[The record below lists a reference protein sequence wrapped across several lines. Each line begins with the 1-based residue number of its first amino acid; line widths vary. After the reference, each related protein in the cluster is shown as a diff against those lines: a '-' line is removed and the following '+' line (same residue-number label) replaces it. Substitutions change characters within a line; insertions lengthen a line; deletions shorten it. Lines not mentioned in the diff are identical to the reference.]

1 MRRLSGGITD
11 SKADLLK
18 CSFIL
23 LLVFFPSI
31 SFSQIPINGFCSAK
45 NFNLPKGYSSV
56 LSADINSTAGDELI
70 FYSSTAKKIGI
81 YSGVPNDDALFI
93 EQPFNYE
100 TSQLKKLKGYSKEK
114 SLFAGVERKKRKVF
128 LLEISANSTLTIN
141 QQIEFDSYPENIS
154 TGDINADGKDEI
166 LISGSGFDGLSILN
180 IADSG
185 IGERKISSG
194 VSFSEAVFI
203 DFSDDGYLDII
214 AFDILENSLKFFVNN
229 TKGAFKQT
237 RSIRYS
243 EKISFLKMTDFNND
257 GLNDLVY
264 SRSNFIE
271 ILFGDYQGIFKDK
284 LTIKLDQKPA
294 ALITGDFNL
303 DKSQDIAYSLPAG
316 TVNILFS
323 NKAQDFY
330 ESVTYL
336 KRDSI
341 LAVSK
346 FILGGKDNLAVL
358 SKSGKLDVISSIKNL
373 DDNIKIVP
381 AILAGA
387 IKKFD
392 VGKDNI
398 PDICFIDEYDNYLK
412 IFISNGEGIPDKLYY
427 FPVAE
432 DYKEIL
438 VGDFFKNVKTFYCYS
453 EGIPLI
459 EVFKYNFEEESL
471 SRKQLYA
478 PGEILDVNL
487 QRVDSSLV
495 NIFLVYNK
503 QSKLHLGKFE
513 NREQSITFREYP
525 FIDRNVSDAKIR
537 IKDEPEI
544 FYWREENDTLYF
556 KTADIEAGPNILK
569 TYFKIS
575 RSENLMINLYAA
587 NFYNSSYPTVVSF
600 VQKEDE
606 NSVLLFSGNQFK
618 KSTPIIEGDL
628 VQNVKFGRGFFGDIR
643 NAGIIN
649 FTINSIDDDYIYTLS
664 FNDQDSNYHLKPL
677 VFKENISDYIFMNL
691 KQKSYLVYSNKT
703 GELSISLLK
712 K

>member
-23 LLVFFPSI
+23 LLIFCPSI
-31 SFSQIPINGFCSAK
+31 SFSQIPINGFCSGK
-45 NFNLPKGYSSV
+45 NFNLSKGYSSV

-70 FYSSTAKKIGI
+70 FYSSTAKRIGI
-81 YSGVPNDDALFI
+81 YSGVPNDDALFV

-100 TSQLKKLKGYSKEK
+100 TSQLKKLKGYSKET
-114 SLFAGVERKKRKVF
+114 SLFAGVERKKRKIF

-141 QQIEFDSYPENIS
+141 QQIEFDSYPENIF

-323 NKAQDFY
+323 NKDQDFY

-336 KRDSI
+336 RRDSI

-358 SKSGKLDVISSIKNL
+358 SESGKLDVISSIKNL

-381 AILAGA
+381 AIFAGA

-525 FIDRNVSDAKIR
+525 FIDRNISDAKIR

-606 NSVLLFSGNQFK
+606 NSVLLFSGNQFR

-703 GELSISLLK
+703 GELSISLLQK
-712 K
+712 

>member
-1 MRRLSGGITD
+1 
-11 SKADLLK
+11 
-18 CSFIL
+18 
-23 LLVFFPSI
+23 
-31 SFSQIPINGFCSAK
+31 
-45 NFNLPKGYSSV
+45 
-56 LSADINSTAGDELI
+56 
-70 FYSSTAKKIGI
+70 
-81 YSGVPNDDALFI
+81 
-93 EQPFNYE
+93 
-100 TSQLKKLKGYSKEK
+100 
-114 SLFAGVERKKRKVF
+114 
-128 LLEISANSTLTIN
+128 
-141 QQIEFDSYPENIS
+141 
-154 TGDINADGKDEI
+154 
-166 LISGSGFDGLSILN
+166 
-180 IADSG
+180 
-185 IGERKISSG
+185 
-194 VSFSEAVFI
+194 
-203 DFSDDGYLDII
+203 
-214 AFDILENSLKFFVNN
+214 
-229 TKGAFKQT
+229 
-237 RSIRYS
+237 
-243 EKISFLKMTDFNND
+243 
-257 GLNDLVY
+257 
-264 SRSNFIE
+264 
-271 ILFGDYQGIFKDK
+271 
-284 LTIKLDQKPA
+284 
-294 ALITGDFNL
+294 
-303 DKSQDIAYSLPAG
+303 
-316 TVNILFS
+316 
-323 NKAQDFY
+323 
-330 ESVTYL
+330 VTYL

-358 SKSGKLDVISSIKNL
+358 SESGKLNVISSIKNL

-381 AILAGA
+381 AIYAGA

-392 VGKDNI
+392 VGKDNV

-412 IFISNGEGIPDKLYY
+412 IFISNAEGIPDKLYY

-438 VGDFFKNVKTFYCYS
+438 VGDFFKQVKTFYCYS

-525 FIDRNVSDAKIR
+525 FIDRNVSNAKIR

-587 NFYNSSYPTVVSF
+587 NFFNLSYPTVVSF

-606 NSVLLFSGNQFK
+606 NSVLLFSGNQFR
-618 KSTPIIEGDL
+618 KSTPIIESDPA
-628 VQNVKFGRGFFGDIR
+628 QNMKFGRGFFGDIR

-649 FTINSIDDDYIYTLS
+649 FTINSIDDDYIYTLI

-677 VFKENISDYIFMNL
+677 VFKENISDHIYMNL
-691 KQKSYLVYSNKT
+691 KQKSYLVYSNT
-703 GELSISLLK
+703 AGELSISLLK